1 MPRKVTKSEGEKKYV
16 KVAMCN
22 EEKSDSYKGL
32 ANGDGAGE
40 VSEVSIT

>member
-1 MPRKVTKSEGEKKYV
+1 MPRKVTKSEGEEKYV

-22 EEKSDSYKGL
+22 EEKIDS
-32 ANGDGAGE
+32 NGDGAGE